1 MLNIKTEH
9 TSLTMESVLCFLSIL
24 LETAT
29 KDCIFQLKRIHQL
42 RFSPQL
48 KIQNNGCW
56 QKNVSQWTEILFNK
70 MRFFLLF
77 LCFNLISFFGQQ
89 AIEQIHIGS
98 MHFIYSAYSLFLP
111 FRFSFCFCLQFIMSP
126 FQIYLFFSRIRLL
139 RLTCIIQSFISNPSG
154 ISFPLCIISHKSLI
168 IFCGSFPEAEIK
180 GFTSIFNFN
189 FSAESFP

>member
-1 MLNIKTEH
+1 MVVGRKMLVSGLKFY
-9 TSLTMESVLCFLSIL
+9 LT
-24 LETAT
+24 
-29 KDCIFQLKRIHQL
+29 KWD
-42 RFSPQL
+42 
-48 KIQNNGCW
+48 
-56 QKNVSQWTEILFNK
+56 
-70 MRFFLLF
+70 FFWLF

-111 FRFSFCFCLQFIMSP
+111 FRFSFCFCLQFIMPP

-139 RLTCIIQSFISNPSG
+139 RLTCIIPSFISNLSG

-189 FSAESFP
+189 FSAESFPWNKFHIFIYEYSANR